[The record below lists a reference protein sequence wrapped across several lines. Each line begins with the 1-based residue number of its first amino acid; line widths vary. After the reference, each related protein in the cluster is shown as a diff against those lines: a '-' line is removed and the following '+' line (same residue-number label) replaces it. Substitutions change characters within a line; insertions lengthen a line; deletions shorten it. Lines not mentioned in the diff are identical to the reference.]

1 MTERFL
7 PLGNLREN
15 EIAIDGGV
23 IVIQACDSKSAN
35 VGIYIRKHRH
45 QMVYYRVAIPSLTR
59 EWKPEYP
66 NKALSPAEFDVILQ
80 ANKTCLLEVVRRLNT
95 VKPPKN
101 SDKAMMVQAAFAI

>member
-7 PLGNLREN
+7 ASGTLREN

-45 QMVYYRVAIPSLTR
+45 QMTYSRVAIPSLAR

-80 ANKTCLLEVVRRLNT
+80 ANKTCLLEVIWRLRT
-95 VKPPKN
+95 VSPPSN
-101 SDKAMMVQAAFAI
+101 SNKGMMVQAAFAI